1 MNNADRT
8 IAAAHLAAS
17 LAASLAANLGQRCDL
32 RALR

>member
-8 IAAAHLAAS
+8 IAAAN
-17 LAASLAANLGQRCDL
+17 LAASLAANLGERFNL

>member
-8 IAAAHLAAS
+8 IAAAL
-17 LAASLAANLGQRCDL
+17 LAASLAANPAERCDL

>member
-8 IAAAHLAAS
+8 IAAAHLAAN
-17 LAASLAANLGQRCDL
+17 LAANPAERCDL

>member
-17 LAASLAANLGQRCDL
+17 LAANLGQRCNP

>member
-8 IAAAHLAAS
+8 IAAANLAAS
-17 LAASLAANLGQRCDL
+17 LAASLAANLGRRCDL

>member
-8 IAAAHLAAS
+8 IAAAHLAAN
-17 LAASLAANLGQRCDL
+17 LAASLAANLAERCDL

>member
-8 IAAAHLAAS
+8 IAAANLAAS
-17 LAASLAANLGQRCDL
+17 LAASLAANLAERCDL

>member
-17 LAASLAANLGQRCDL
+17 LAANLGERCNL

>member
-8 IAAAHLAAS
+8 IAAAHRAAS
-17 LAASLAANLGQRCDL
+17 LAAHRAANPAERCDL

>member
-8 IAAAHLAAS
+8 IVAAHLATN
-17 LAASLAANLGQRCDL
+17 LAANLGQRCDL

>member
-8 IAAAHLAAS
+8 IAAAHLAAN
-17 LAASLAANLGQRCDL
+17 LAASLAANLSQRCDL

>member
-17 LAASLAANLGQRCDL
+17 LAANPTERCNL